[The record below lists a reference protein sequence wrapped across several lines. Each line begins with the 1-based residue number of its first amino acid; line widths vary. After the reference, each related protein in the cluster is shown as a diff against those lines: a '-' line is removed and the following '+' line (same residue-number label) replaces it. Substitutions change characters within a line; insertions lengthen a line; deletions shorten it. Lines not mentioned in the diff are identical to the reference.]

1 MSQNLNSSNSY
12 DRMVLKDNYTID
24 KSDFEKIKLAE
35 EYNQL
40 SLNENTENLKN
51 QKMYENKKIFNLS
64 INELLSNSSFVYMKI
79 VSELSNYIGKK
90 DKNLNELGLIF
101 TKDDRLLYVGLF
113 FLVLSFFL
121 WIINILG

>member
-51 QKMYENKKIFNLS
+51 QKMYENKP
-64 INELLSNSSFVYMKI
+64 
-79 VSELSNYIGKK
+79 
-90 DKNLNELGLIF
+90 
-101 TKDDRLLYVGLF
+101 
-113 FLVLSFFL
+113 
-121 WIINILG
+121 